1 MATPRLQD
9 YSRLVDYPVQR
20 KLLSLLDGHHRGEG
34 AGTSQEFLD
43 MAEYRYGD
51 DIADIDWKATARLSQ
66 PVVKRFESTAV
77 LSVIIAAD
85 TGSAMAAYAPDG
97 NPKRQISAELIRALC
112 WLVSAHGDLIG
123 LVSGNAAG
131 VEKMP
136 ARAGVAHAE
145 TLLRVATA
153 ATVTAPPSDMFT
165 VLRAVEMRR
174 RRSLVYVITDES
186 QIDER
191 TAYLLG
197 RLTSRNEVGVFLID
211 DLDPTEVGE
220 GQTIADVLGGP
231 LPEFVEGNE
240 TLKAQWRA
248 FRRSRG
254 ERVTALL
261 DALPLRYVRL
271 RSDED
276 VLPALV
282 QVMGRGRR
290 GSRSS

>member
-1 MATPRLQD
+1 
-9 YSRLVDYPVQR
+9 
-20 KLLSLLDGHHRGEG
+20 
-34 AGTSQEFLD
+34 

-85 TGSAMAAYAPDG
+85 TGSAMAADAPNG
-97 NPKRQISAELIRALC
+97 NPKRQVSAELIRALC

-123 LVSGNAAG
+123 LVAGNASG

-136 ARAGVAHAE
+136 ARAGIAHAE

-153 ATVTAPPSDMFT
+153 ATVTAPPSDMLA
-165 VLRAVEMRR
+165 VLRAVELRR
-174 RRSLVYVITDES
+174 GRSLIYVITDES
-186 QIDER
+186 QINEE

-211 DLDPTEVGE
+211 DLDPTEVADGD
-220 GQTIADVLGGP
+220 TIADVLGGP
-231 LPEFVEGNE
+231 LPDFVEGNE
-240 TLKAQWRA
+240 TLKSQWRI
-248 FRRSRG
+248 FRRHRS
-254 ERVTALL
+254 ERVTQLL
-261 DALPLRYVRL
+261 DSLPLRYVRL
-271 RSDED
+271 RGDED

-282 QVMGRGRR
+282 SVMGGGRR
-290 GSRSS
+290 GTRSS